1 MEARSWR
8 AEDEEGWFCDCCFC
22 WSEEAMSWLGG
33 GLTMMPVE
41 RSWESRIDSRRGSR
55 RREEEEVVM
64 DRDVKWVRW

>member
-1 MEARSWR
+1 
-8 AEDEEGWFCDCCFC
+8 
-22 WSEEAMSWLGG
+22 MSWLGG